1 MRFWIF
7 CFILLLLGSCED
19 DLTGLQPKRTGSV
32 SIPPIIPTPVEVATP
47 SPTIPLLVAP
57 ENNNTCTTEEP
68 IDDQTSNVSFQWRE
82 SNHTSGY
89 ELNVEAIGTDQNF
102 KTSQTTDTNTATLV
116 LERGLPYS
124 WWVVSKSSSTQ
135 KTAKS
140 DVWTFYLES
149 NPNESHVPFPASLLS
164 PENNAFI
171 IAEQEIQVSFQWE
184 GNDLDDDIVSFE
196 FLMGASKDDLTT
208 VESDLTEPQLDIPLE
223 TDQAYYWQVHTKDA
237 TEHVSASEV
246 FKLVISRQEKEEM
259 NSESTP
265 TDDDS
270 DSSSTDD
277 DSDATPTD
285 DDSDATPTDDD
296 SDDSPTDDDSDGSP
310 TDDDSDSSSTDNDS
324 DPKQTDDDSDATP
337 TDEDSNSS
345 NENTITLTLEVLEDT
360 WIVGRNGSGK
370 SAETAGS
377 ANTLVSST
385 GEDDDDYRRFFL
397 KFSLG
402 DIQASTV
409 KKATLHLTADRDWT
423 KAETAYGG
431 PTTQTVYHVL
441 DDRWVE
447 TDLNANAE
455 PDFDAN
461 PITTYT
467 ASSLV
472 GNAKGVSPPIVHQYD
487 ITGVL
492 TNDTDGIIS
501 LRITTVD
508 TGGQRITYFS
518 KDSQTNIP
526 KLVLEV
532 TQ

>member
-1 MRFWIF
+1 MRFWIAF
-7 CFILLLLGSCED
+7 LMVMLLVSCED
-19 DLTGLQPKRTGSV
+19 DLTGLQPKRSGSV
-32 SIPPIIPTPVEVATP
+32 SIPPITPTPIEVATP
-47 SPTIPLLVAP
+47 SPSIPLLVAP

-68 IDDQTSNVSFQWRE
+68 IDDQTSHVRFQWRE
-82 SNHTSGY
+82 SNHASNY

-102 KTSQTTDTNTATLV
+102 KTSQTINTNTATLV

-124 WWVVSKSSSTQ
+124 WWVVSKSSSSQ

-149 NPNESHVPFPASLLS
+149 HPNESHVPFPASLTS
-164 PENNAFI
+164 PENNAVI
-171 IAEQEIQVSFQWE
+171 IAEQDIQVNFQWE

-196 FLMGASKDDLTT
+196 FFMGPSKDELTSI
-208 VESDLTEPQLDIPLE
+208 ESDLTVTQLDLTLE
-223 TDQAYYWQVHTKDA
+223 TDQAYYWQIHTRDA
-237 TEHVSASEV
+237 TEHVSTSEI
-246 FKLVISRQEKEEM
+246 FRLVISSNENKETESDASQTDDDSDASQTDDDSDASQTDDD
-259 NSESTP
+259 SETSQTDDDSETSQ

-270 DSSSTDD
+270 DSSD
-277 DSDATPTD
+277 
-285 DDSDATPTDDD
+285 
-296 SDDSPTDDDSDGSP
+296 
-310 TDDDSDSSSTDNDS
+310 
-324 DPKQTDDDSDATP
+324 
-337 TDEDSNSS
+337 
-345 NENTITLTLEVLEDT
+345 ENTMTVTLEVLEDT
-360 WIVGRNGSGK
+360 WIIGRNGSSK
-370 SAETAGS
+370 SSEGFGT

-385 GEDDDDYRRFFL
+385 GAADDDFRRFLL

-402 DIQASTV
+402 DLQASTI

-423 KAETAYGG
+423 RAETAFGG

-441 DDRWVE
+441 DDSWVE
-447 TDLNANAE
+447 SDLNANAE
-455 PDFDAN
+455 PNFDAN

-487 ITGVL
+487 ITSVL